1 MIMEFFFHFFNC
13 SIFVNIYAVVIC
25 WWSYFESNRIKK
37 KKNKVRRKQDFSGSL
52 KGAHDLFEQDL
63 SVSCVMFREPLNSMV
78 LKTIP
83 NWTVE
88 LVQSGTRYGTGL
100 VKTEKLTF

>member
-1 MIMEFFFHFFNC
+1 M
-13 SIFVNIYAVVIC
+13 
-25 WWSYFESNRIKK
+25 
-37 KKNKVRRKQDFSGSL
+37 